1 MDHLE
6 DWYPFQKSHH
16 DSYIIIAQRIMGHP
30 TSMVDVVRG
39 LVVNLVDVGVQ
50 KRCLFEDNV
59 KRTVKLA
66 PPNKQNSQ
74 AIQREG
80 PVAWSLFV
88 EGRSFS

>member
-1 MDHLE
+1 
-6 DWYPFQKSHH
+6 
-16 DSYIIIAQRIMGHP
+16 MGHP

-50 KRCLFEDNV
+50 KRCLFADNV

-66 PPNKQNSQ
+66 PPNKQNAQ

-80 PVAWSLFV
+80 PVDGHFLLREDHFLESIDDQCFYAKLQ
-88 EGRSFS
+88 